1 VEALKRMITQTA
13 EVLRDKERRKINAH
27 DLVPG
32 DVVFLHQGTKV
43 PADGVLIQANRLYIN
58 EALLTGESV
67 PVIKKAAENTE
78 KKNRQEHHFSWM
90 GTIVSSGKGIMIVE
104 ETGARTKMGEI
115 ALEIQE
121 PKEDTP
127 LQKQLVS
134 FSKGLV
140 YLILGLTLAVF
151 VVGIISQRELVEMF
165 TTSVALAVSAIP
177 EGLLVGLTVVLAI
190 GMHRILK
197 RKGLVRKLTSAE
209 TLGGVTTICLD
220 KTGTLTKG
228 HLEVTDIVGDKTR
241 IAKQMLIANDLDD
254 PIVIAAHQWA
264 LEVKEVKEDVEEY
277 ERIDSI
283 PFSAKERFFASLNP
297 WKKDKNMLFVNGA
310 PDYILEWTD
319 LDKNDKQDVKRE
331 IEKLTGEG
339 KRLVGLARKEVS
351 ESVKKINTKQVKSG
365 LSWIGMI
372 AFSDPVREGV
382 KVSLA
387 KARRAGIDLKV
398 ITGDYP
404 KTAAAVM
411 KELDLDLEDD
421 QIITGQELGGMSDV
435 KLANKVKSIKLFA
448 RTTPDQKLRIVE
460 ALKQKGEVV
469 AMMGDGVNDAPAL
482 NIADIGIVVGDATDV
497 AKESA
502 DLILL
507 DSHFDTVVAAIEEG
521 RVIFE
526 NIRKIVIYL
535 MSSSFNAITAVMG
548 SIVLGLLTST
558 VLPLPVSAAQ
568 ILWINLVTNGF
579 PDLALTVD
587 PKRPGLMSEA
597 PRSPR
602 EPLVTGWMKVL
613 IGIISL
619 TSGIFALALFYYV
632 YRTTGDVVLSQSVAF
647 VALGFNTLVYVFSA
661 RTLKEPFWKEGFF
674 DNKWLI
680 AAVFAG
686 LVLQLFP
693 FMFETSR
700 QFFGTTLFSFE
711 YWVYIV
717 ITSLVTFLIVEVLK
731 VFFRRSLD

>member
-1 VEALKRMITQTA
+1 
-13 EVLRDKERRKINAH
+13 
-27 DLVPG
+27 
-32 DVVFLHQGTKV
+32 
-43 PADGVLIQANRLYIN
+43 
-58 EALLTGESV
+58 
-67 PVIKKAAENTE
+67 
-78 KKNRQEHHFSWM
+78 
-90 GTIVSSGKGIMIVE
+90 
-104 ETGARTKMGEI
+104 
-115 ALEIQE
+115 
-121 PKEDTP
+121 
-127 LQKQLVS
+127 
-134 FSKGLV
+134 
-140 YLILGLTLAVF
+140 
-151 VVGIISQRELVEMF
+151 
-165 TTSVALAVSAIP
+165 
-177 EGLLVGLTVVLAI
+177 
-190 GMHRILK
+190 
-197 RKGLVRKLTSAE
+197 
-209 TLGGVTTICLD
+209 LGGVTTICLD

-339 KRLVGLARKEVS
+339 KRLVGLARKEVN

-693 FMFETSR
+693 FMFESSR